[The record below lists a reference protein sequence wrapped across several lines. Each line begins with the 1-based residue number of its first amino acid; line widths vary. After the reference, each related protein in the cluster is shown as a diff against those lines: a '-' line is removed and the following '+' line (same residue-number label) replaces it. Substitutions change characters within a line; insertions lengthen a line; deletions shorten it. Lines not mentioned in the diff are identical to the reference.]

1 MELWKINLI
10 VKTMNAEGKKKMNAG
25 IERSWLNIVTR
36 VKCKENWCAAVSAA
50 RQLPESAPLFM
61 VILGSEM
68 HLAISI
74 VQPFPTSICSFQP
87 PLSFAPSN
95 ILFLPSSSPPLSSG
109 CEMVLSSFFNPV
121 C

>member
-1 MELWKINLI
+1 MEFRKINSI
-10 VKTMNAEGKKKMNAG
+10 VKTMNAEGKKMNEG

-36 VKCKENWCAAVSAA
+36 VKCKENQCFPYNFNVRQPSLAVSAA

-74 VQPFPTSICSFQP
+74 VQPFPHFY
-87 PLSFAPSN
+87 L
-95 ILFLPSSSPPLSSG
+95 
-109 CEMVLSSFFNPV
+109 
-121 C
+121 